1 MLIVDFLIF
10 ISKILHSKKKNVCAS
25 VRHQSQGWRENPL
38 FDYDLNRSSE
48 NEESIIIKGLIS
60 KGLRN
65 ITKLQDQTNILT
77 VLQQQ

>member
-10 ISKILHSKKKNVCAS
+10 ISKIQFEGKKRLC
-25 VRHQSQGWRENPL
+25 VRHKDGASTLYSIMIYEVH
-38 FDYDLNRSSE
+38 RSSE